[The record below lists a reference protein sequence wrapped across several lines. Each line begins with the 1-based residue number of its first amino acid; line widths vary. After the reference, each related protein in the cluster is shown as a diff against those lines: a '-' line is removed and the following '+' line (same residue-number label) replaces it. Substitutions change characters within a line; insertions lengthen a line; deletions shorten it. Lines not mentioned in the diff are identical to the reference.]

1 MFLLVD
7 PKARWEV
14 TDLLEVTA
22 CPAVQPVILSLEL
35 GVLNWG
41 CRDAPAQPD
50 YRYTHNY
57 SSQEGSSRLSLPGAG
72 VSFENTQLRCL
83 KGTRSLPSPLD
94 GAISPA
100 PSARRP
106 IYKIN
111 TIQRLPKP
119 HHIIATR
126 SLPLKI
132 AIWGN

>member
-1 MFLLVD
+1 MFLQAD
-7 PKARWEV
+7 PPARLEV

-35 GVLNWG
+35 GVLSWG

-50 YRYTHNY
+50 SRSAQNY
-57 SSQEGSSRLSLPGAG
+57 FAQEDFSRLSTCAGAPY
-72 VSFENTQLRCL
+72 FEHTQLRRL
-83 KGTRSLPSPLD
+83 KGTCSLPVPLD

-126 SLPLKI
+126 RLLLKI
-132 AIWGN
+132 SIWGN